1 MFPAAFDYVAPSS
14 LQDALKELSSSGGD
28 AKVLAGGHSLLPLMK
43 LRLARPSKLVD
54 LGKIKG
60 LSYVKQ
66 DGGNTAIGAM
76 TTHADVIKANVPLLS
91 ETAAHVGDI
100 QVRNRGTLG
109 GSLAH
114 ADPAGDLPAAVL
126 ALGAEIAASGPQG
139 QRTIKADDFFVDL
152 LTTALADNEIL
163 TEVRIPAL
171 KGKTGFSYK
180 KFAQPASRYAICGVA
195 AVVTLGA
202 DDTIESARVAITGV
216 GVKAYRATGV
226 EQALQGKTANAENL
240 QAASQK
246 AADGVDAAGDI
257 HASTEYRAHLARVY
271 TRRALEE
278 AVSRA
283 KGGK

>member
-1 MFPAAFDYVAPSS
+1 
-14 LQDALKELSSSGGD
+14 
-28 AKVLAGGHSLLPLMK
+28 MK
-43 LRLARPSKLVD
+43 LRLARPAKLVD
-54 LGKIKG
+54 LGKIQG

-66 DGGNTAIGAM
+66 DGGATAIGAM
-76 TTHADVIKANVPLLS
+76 TTHADVMKANIPLLS
-91 ETAAHVGDI
+91 ETASHVGDI

-126 ALGAEIAASGPQG
+126 ALGAELQASGPQG

-171 KGKTGFSYK
+171 KGKAGVAYK
-180 KFAQPASRYAICGVA
+180 KFAQPASRYAITGVA

-202 DDTIESARVAITGV
+202 DDTVESARVAITGV
-216 GVKAYRATGV
+216 GPKAYRASGV

-240 QAASQK
+240 QAAAQK
-246 AADGVDAAGDI
+246 AADGVEVAGDI
-257 HASTEYRAHLARVY
+257 HASSEYRAHLARVY